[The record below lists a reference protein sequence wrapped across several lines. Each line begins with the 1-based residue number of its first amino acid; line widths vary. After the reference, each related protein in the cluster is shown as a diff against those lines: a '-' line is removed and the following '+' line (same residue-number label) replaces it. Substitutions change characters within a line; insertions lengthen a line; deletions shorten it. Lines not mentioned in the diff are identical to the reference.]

1 MSYIEN
7 GKLYTGQSLENIF
20 FRPMLTGPSAQ
31 DLGVR
36 ILYNLPAPTAIPIWE
51 PQTNVLKQ
59 FKTCAWSGGQP
70 ARKKQKTI
78 QLHRVKAEMGM
89 DAIDYFS
96 LIYETITASSEV
108 NFEDFSGTMLEEAET
123 ALFRKS
129 IAESIRAT
137 MWYGNTE
144 LSSGM
149 NTFNGFMK
157 AINEYVED
165 NSIYVKEY
173 LEADMQTPEK
183 SIEIFE
189 SLWLNADPRLQ
200 AAKHEGHLAF
210 FVTSDIYHL
219 YEKYLDERG
228 AEGSYT
234 QMIEGR
240 PTLLYH
246 GIPVIDVALG
256 GYKYQTSFDSSFCIF
271 TDRRNLVLA
280 VNTSDFP
287 GTEVR
292 MWYNPDMMENR
303 QRAVFMAGCDVLDEQ
318 MIAYAHKVDVLTP
331 PEE

>member
-7 GKLYTGQSLENIF
+7 AKLYSGSTLDTVF

-36 ILYNLPAPTAIPIWE
+36 ILYNLPTPTTIPIWE
-51 PQTNVLKQ
+51 PRSMVLKQ
-59 FKTCAWSGGQP
+59 FNSPAWNGLRSSY
-70 ARKKQKTI
+70 KKQKTI
-78 QLHRVKAEMGM
+78 KLNRVKAEMGM
-89 DAIDYFS
+89 DAVDYFS
-96 LIYETITASSEV
+96 LVYERITASPEV
-108 NFEDFSGTMLEEAET
+108 NFEDFSGTKLEEAET
-123 ALFRKS
+123 ELFRKA

-137 MWYGNTE
+137 MWYGNTT
-144 LSSGM
+144 LTSGI
-149 NTFNGFMK
+149 NSFNGFMK
-157 AINEYVED
+157 AINEYIEND
-165 NSIYVKEY
+165 DIYIKEY

-189 SLWLNADPRLQ
+189 ALWLNADPRLQ
-200 AAKHEGHLAF
+200 AAKCEGQLAY

-219 YEKYLDERG
+219 YEKFLDERG
-228 AEGSYT
+228 AEASYT

-256 GYKYQTSFDSSFCIF
+256 GYAYQTAFDTSFCIF

-292 MWYNPDMMENR
+292 MWYNPDLMQNR

-318 MIAYAHKVDVLTP
+318 MIAYAHKVDVLSP
-331 PEE
+331 VEE

>member
-1 MSYIEN
+1 MSYIQSA
-7 GKLYTGQSLENIF
+7 KLYTGQSLDNIF

-36 ILYNLPAPTAIPIWE
+36 ILYNLPTPTTIPIWE
-51 PQTNVLKQ
+51 PQTMVLKP
-59 FKTCAWSGGQP
+59 FKTCNWNGGQP
-70 ARKKQKTI
+70 ARKKEKTI
-78 QLHRVKAEMGM
+78 QLSRVKAEMGI
-89 DAIDYFS
+89 DAVDYFS
-96 LIYETITASSEV
+96 LIYERITASPEV
-108 NFEDFSGTMLEEAET
+108 NYQDFSGTMLEEVET
-123 ALFRKS
+123 ELFRKA

-137 MWYGNTE
+137 MWYGDTK
-144 LSSGM
+144 LTSGM

-157 AINEYVED
+157 TISEYVEND
-165 NSIYVKEY
+165 DIYVKEY
-173 LEADMQTPEK
+173 LAADMQTPEK

-200 AAKHEGHLAF
+200 AAKNEGHLAF

-246 GIPVIDVALG
+246 GIPVVDVALG
-256 GYKYQTSFDSSFCIF
+256 GYKYQTAFDTSFCIF

-292 MWYNPDMMENR
+292 MWYNPDEMENR
-303 QRAVFMAGCDVLDEQ
+303 QRAVFLAGCDVLDEQ
-318 MIAYAHKVDVLTP
+318 VIAYAHMVETLTP

>member
-1 MSYIEN
+1 MSYIQSA
-7 GKLYTGQSLENIF
+7 KLYTGQSLDNIF

-36 ILYNLPAPTAIPIWE
+36 ILYNLPTPTTIPIWE
-51 PQTNVLKQ
+51 PQTMVLKP
-59 FKTCAWSGGQP
+59 FKTCNWNGGQP
-70 ARKKQKTI
+70 ARKREKTI
-78 QLHRVKAEMGM
+78 QLSRVKAEMGI
-89 DAIDYFS
+89 DAVDYFS
-96 LIYETITASSEV
+96 LIYERITASPEV
-108 NFEDFSGTMLEEAET
+108 NYQDFSGTMLEEAET
-123 ALFRKS
+123 ELFRKA

-137 MWYGNTE
+137 MWYGDTK
-144 LSSGM
+144 LTSGM

-157 AINEYVED
+157 TISEYVEND
-165 NSIYVKEY
+165 DIYVKEY
-173 LEADMQTPEK
+173 LAADMQTPEK

-200 AAKHEGHLAF
+200 AAKSEGHLAF

-219 YEKYLDERG
+219 YEKYLDQRG

-246 GIPVIDVALG
+246 GIPVVDVALG
-256 GYKYQTSFDSSFCIF
+256 GYQYQTAFDTSFCIF

-292 MWYNPDMMENR
+292 MWYNPEEMENR
-303 QRAVFMAGCDVLDEQ
+303 QRAVFLAGCDVLDEQ
-318 MIAYAHKVDVLTP
+318 VIAYAHMVETLTP

>member
-1 MSYIEN
+1 MSYIE
-7 GKLYTGQSLENIF
+7 GAKLYTGETLDTIF

-36 ILYNLPAPTAIPIWE
+36 ILYNLPSPTTIPIWE
-51 PQTNVLKQ
+51 PQTTILQQ
-59 FKTCAWSGGQP
+59 FKTCNWNGTMP
-70 ARKKQKTI
+70 ARKRQKTI
-78 QLHRVKAEMGM
+78 KLSRVKAEMGM

-96 LIYETITASSEV
+96 LIYERITASSEV
-108 NFEDFSGTMLEEAET
+108 NYQDFTGTMLEKAET
-123 ALFRKS
+123 ELFRKA

-137 MWYGNTE
+137 MWYGDSKLTTG
-144 LSSGM
+144 L
-149 NTFNGFMK
+149 NTFNGFLT
-157 AINEYVED
+157 AINEYVQND
-165 NSIYVKEY
+165 DIYVKEY
-173 LEADMQTPEK
+173 LAADMQTPEK

-200 AAKHEGHLAF
+200 AAKYEGHLAY

-219 YEKYLDERG
+219 YEKFLDERG

-256 GYKYQTSFDSSFCIF
+256 GYAHQTSFDTSFCIF

-292 MWYNPDMMENR
+292 MWYNPDVMENR
-303 QRAVFMAGCDVLDEQ
+303 QRAVFLAGCDVLDER
-318 MIAYAHKVDVLTP
+318 MIAYAHMVETLTP
-331 PEE
+331 AEE

>member
-1 MSYIEN
+1 MSYIESA
-7 GKLYTGQSLENIF
+7 KLYTGQSLDNIF

-36 ILYNLPAPTAIPIWE
+36 ILYNLPAPTTIPIWE
-51 PQTNVLKQ
+51 PHPLILKQ
-59 FKTCAWSGGQP
+59 FTSCTWNGVQP

-78 QLHRVKAEMGM
+78 QLSRVKAEMGM

-96 LIYETITASSEV
+96 LVYERITASPEV
-108 NFEDFSGTMLEEAET
+108 NFQDFSGTMLEEAET
-123 ALFRKS
+123 ELFRKA

-137 MWYGNTE
+137 MWYGNTN
-144 LSSGM
+144 LSSGI
-149 NTFNGFMK
+149 NTFNGFMT
-157 AINEYVED
+157 AISEYVENND
-165 NSIYVKEY
+165 IYVKEY

-183 SIEIFE
+183 SVEIFE

-200 AAKHEGHLAF
+200 AAKYEGQLAY

-219 YEKYLDERG
+219 YEKFLDERG

-256 GYKYQTSFDSSFCIF
+256 GYAGQTAFDSSFCIF

-292 MWYNPDMMENR
+292 MWYNPDLMENR
-303 QRAVFMAGCDVLDEQ
+303 QRAVFMAGCDVLDER
-318 MIAYAHKVDVLTP
+318 MIAYAHKVETLTP
-331 PEE
+331 AE

>member
-7 GKLYTGQSLENIF
+7 AKLYTGQSLDNIF
-20 FRPMLTGPSAQ
+20 FRPMLTGPSAK

-36 ILYNLPAPTAIPIWE
+36 ILYNLPTPTTIPIWE
-51 PQTNVLKQ
+51 PHPLILRQ
-59 FKTCAWSGGQP
+59 FKTCTWNGVLP

-78 QLHRVKAEMGM
+78 QLSRVKAEMGM
-89 DAIDYFS
+89 NAIDYFS
-96 LIYETITASSEV
+96 LIYERISASPDV
-108 NFEDFSGTMLEEAET
+108 NFQDYSGTILEEAET
-123 ALFRKS
+123 ELFRKAV
-129 IAESIRAT
+129 AESIRAT
-137 MWYGNTE
+137 MWYGNTK
-144 LSSGM
+144 LSSGI
-149 NTFNGFMK
+149 NTFNGFMT
-157 AINEYVED
+157 AINEYVEND
-165 NSIYVKEY
+165 DIYIKEY
-173 LEADMQTPEK
+173 LAADMQTPEK

-200 AAKHEGHLAF
+200 AAKHEGHLAY

-219 YEKYLDERG
+219 YEKFLDERG

-256 GYKYQTSFDSSFCIF
+256 GYAYQTSFDTSFCLF

-287 GTEVR
+287 DTEVR

-303 QRAVFMAGCDVLDEQ
+303 QRAVFMAGCDVLDER
-318 MIAYAHKVDVLTP
+318 MIAYAHMVETLTP